1 MSLMNADSHTQT
13 RDSAI
18 QAMRASTLRA
28 MRATTAD
35 MTLAAT
41 QLTLDAY
48 ADVVRWLETYPLTHF
63 LTLTFGNPT
72 GEDAAVRRVLQWHD
86 AIEWLS
92 RSPIGLVYGLEMS
105 PELHVH
111 GVLVG
116 HPKIS
121 IVAAEHL
128 WRDMAGD
135 GQVERYDRAQ
145 GGVAYSLKEA
155 FWTGRWGVE
164 RLEYYSPEGRQRPPV
179 DRRVTRPGNGAA
191 VPATEA
197 GRSTRVRPC
206 SALAAASSLLPRLR
220 ARPVETLLPT
230 SLGRRV
236 WPRGN
241 PPGNL
246 EPSNLPG
253 SASC

>member
-48 ADVVRWLETYPLTHF
+48 ADVVRWLETFPLTHF
-63 LTLTFGNPT
+63 VTLTFGRPT

-92 RSPIGLVYGLEMS
+92 RSPIGLVYGLEMT

-111 GVLVG
+111 GVLIG
-116 HPKIS
+116 NPQIS
-121 IVAAEHL
+121 LIAAEHL
-128 WRDMAGD
+128 WWDMAGD

-145 GGVAYSLKEA
+145 SGVAYSLKEA

-164 RLEYYSPEGRQRPPV
+164 RLGFYGPEGRQRPAV

-197 GRSTRVRPC
+197 GRATRVRPC

-220 ARPVETLLPT
+220 PRRIDATAATPPRRRSGPAGAP
-230 SLGRRV
+230 LGSGTR
-236 WPRGN
+236 
-241 PPGNL
+241 
-246 EPSNLPG
+246 
-253 SASC
+253 